1 MTTNADPQDPLP
13 EASWLWRRV
22 LVFLGELSRVLFVA
36 FTLYAIY
43 SLAIGKDQTRE
54 SIEGLYNLAW
64 WVLAFSALDRVL
76 YLVAPTAEQLVRLI
90 QSARMYTA
98 GVQTAEH
105 MKKDAEGNI
114 DIAKTV
120 GQPPAPPL
128 PTEGVAPPAET
139 EAPVEEQL
147 RKRETEILE

>member
-1 MTTNADPQDPLP
+1 MSTNTDPQDPLP

-22 LVFLGELSRVLFVA
+22 LVFLGEVSRVGFVA

-43 SLAIGKDQTRE
+43 SLAIGRQQTRE
-54 SIEGLYNLAW
+54 SIEGLYHLAW

-105 MKKDAEGNI
+105 RKEDADGTVET
-114 DIAKTV
+114 AKTV

-128 PTEGVAPPAET
+128 PTEGIAPAPEE
-139 EAPVEEQL
+139 EAPVEEQT